1 MSTKL
6 ATITIRNEEGVVEA
20 RRQARDIAAKL
31 GFDPNDQTRLATA
44 VSEIARNAY
53 HYAAGG
59 VVEFLVDAETGQYE
73 MRISDPG
80 PGIVDLK
87 KILGGTYR
95 SKTGMGLGIIGAKR
109 LMDDFHIETTAGEGT
124 TVTLIKHLPAHGP
137 RLTPQRLGKL
147 AAEIA

>member
-1 MSTKL
+1 GRRIPGPQPAARRRNGSGIAREAGFMGVQL
-6 ATITIRNEEGVVEA
+6 ASSTIRTEEDVVAA
-20 RRQARDIAAKL
+20 RRRARDIAAKL
-31 GFDPNDQTRLATA
+31 GFDANDQTRMATA

-59 VVEFLVDAETGQYE
+59 VAEFLVDPETGRYE
-73 MRISDPG
+73 VRISDPG

-109 LMDDFHIETTAGEGT
+109 
-124 TVTLIKHLPAHGP
+124 
-137 RLTPQRLGKL
+137 
-147 AAEIA
+147 